1 MLNFRNKVNL
11 KWLSALLA
19 PLKDLH
25 ADFKSFREKNIYR
38 LNHNSQVVYMTE
50 VLNDRFDKILRRIV
64 IEDGLD
70 TDALI
75 IYRRDELKPVFVKR
89 RIEADPTFLYRR
101 SEVGGSFVVKGP
113 ICILYDVY
121 EMRALIDQYRLA
133 SKNEYLIIAV

>member
-1 MLNFRNKVNL
+1 
-11 KWLSALLA
+11 
-19 PLKDLH
+19 
-25 ADFKSFREKNIYR
+25 
-38 LNHNSQVVYMTE
+38 MTE

-101 SEVGGSFVVKGP
+101 SEVGGSFVVKVP
-113 ICILYDVY
+113 IGIVYDVY